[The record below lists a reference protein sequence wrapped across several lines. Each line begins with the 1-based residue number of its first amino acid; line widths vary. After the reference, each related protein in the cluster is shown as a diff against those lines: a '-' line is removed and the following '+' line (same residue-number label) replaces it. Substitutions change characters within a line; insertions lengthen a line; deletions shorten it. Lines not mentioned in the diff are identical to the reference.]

1 MDWEGPGKQVRG
13 GQLPV
18 GEETNRVCHGWA
30 PPSIDGDWRVGGPF
44 SSPWPFSTRSWWQ
57 SGVNVILTLRQT
69 ISSEAVGSSLGD
81 LKSGTTHL
89 ILCESIFSLESP

>member
-1 MDWEGPGKQVRG
+1 MDWEGPRKQVRG

-30 PPSIDGDWRVGGPF
+30 PPFIDGDLRGRGPF

-69 ISSEAVGSSLGD
+69 ISSQAVGSGLGD

-89 ILCESIFSLESP
+89 IL